1 MRPIVNALIQA
12 RGLQKGFL
20 LHPQGNVHIP
30 VFRDFRIEVMPGE
43 SVGLVGP
50 SGAGKSTLLRLLYGN
65 YRAEQGVIRIR
76 HKGTVLD
83 LAAADPHTILDIRRW
98 TIGYVSQFL
107 RVVPRVPALQ
117 VVMEPLR
124 ERGIE
129 MDTARIR
136 AEGLLDRLNIPKRLW
151 RLSPTTFSG
160 GEQQRINL
168 ARGFAA
174 SYPILLLDEP
184 TASLDPK
191 NRATV
196 IAMIQAAIDRGS
208 AVIGIFH
215 DQEARVRLAAR
226 VVEIAG
232 GVEHDLEAPLPD
244 SLAGTDEEGVGQP

>member
-1 MRPIVNALIQA
+1 MSALIQT
-12 RGLQKGFL
+12 RGLQKGFV
-20 LHPQGNVHIP
+20 LHTQGNVHIP
-30 VFRDFRIEVMPGE
+30 VLRDFQIDVMPGE

-65 YRAEQGVIRIR
+65 YRAEQGVIQIR
-76 HKGTVLD
+76 HKGTAVD
-83 LAAADPHTILDIRRW
+83 FAAADSHTILDIRRW

-124 ERGIE
+124 ERGIDG
-129 MDTARIR
+129 DTARTR
-136 AEGLLDRLNIPKRLW
+136 AEELLSRLRIPKRLW
-151 RLSPTTFSG
+151 PLSPTTFSG

-184 TASLDPK
+184 TASLDPR

-196 IAMIQAAIDRGS
+196 MAMIQEVIEAGS
-208 AVIGIFH
+208 AVVGIFH
-215 DQEARVRLAAR
+215 DEEARSRLVTR
-226 VVEIAG
+226 VIEIAG
-232 GVEHDLEAPLPD
+232 GAENALEAEAFVDQYD
-244 SLAGTDEEGVGQP
+244 SASRTADQGGE